1 MAGSA
6 GLSILALGQLKSEE
20 RAVVEAAAKRVGAT
34 LHSTMSAKTG
44 WRMLKEVDPDA
55 VLVET
60 AAVGA
65 DKLCQVIRNEKRWQG
80 IPIVGL
86 PRDLNDRIFAKS
98 YSWGVDDLVRL
109 GDWSALERRLH
120 CIQTACPTKDAPE
133 HTKGD
138 AVVADADPARCGVM
152 GRVLAGAGFKVR
164 MATDLR
170 TLLQH
175 SHKSTTRLVVVNSNV
190 GDVESVLLAARKRNP
205 DPTWVIATPAKDIER
220 WASKIAEFERVGVT
234 SSNGT
239 PQDVVFFANELMN
252 KRSHEARSK
261 ARNLYGTTVAFRS
274 AGDATDE
281 FGFSYN
287 VSPGGLYVRSLLCV
301 AGEELWLEVRPPR
314 SDRLVRLCGRVVWNK
329 PLGVNEGHGTPP
341 GFAIRITGGLG
352 QGVQLWAAGCEA
364 LEAGGKRRSA
374 SLRPNV
380 IGLGP
385 LEAPEETL
393 RPSLP
398 EIRSPGGGP
407 QTTAPKD
414 EPAHAEGAELEE
426 TLKASVSAPPPAP
439 RRPAR
444 AVKLAGAGATLV
456 AAAAAVVFA
465 LPAKHLQ
472 HLLPDLPTSS
482 QAAARPAAVPPT
494 ATTAAPAL
502 AAVAE
507 PRNPAAPTRLVNSV
521 AADEPGPDLAVLQ
534 PNQGFL
540 QVIAPVKAR
549 VLVQGTH
556 VGETGHWLRAECGPH
571 LVRLAS
577 EQDHYIEPGRELVI
591 PCGGSTR
598 IQVALDQ

>member
-1 MAGSA
+1 MAGST
-6 GLSILALGQLKSEE
+6 GLSILALGQFKSEE
-20 RAVVEAAAKRVGAT
+20 RAVVEAAAQRVGAT

-65 DKLCQVIRNEKRWQG
+65 DKLCQVIRNERRWQG

-86 PRDLNDRIFAKS
+86 PRDLNDRIFAKA

-120 CIQTACPTKDAPE
+120 CIQTARPTKGAPE

-152 GRVLAGAGFKVR
+152 GRVLASAGFKVR
-164 MATDLR
+164 VATDLR

-175 SHKSTTRLVVVNSNV
+175 SHNSTTRLVVVNSNV

-205 DPTWVIATPAKDIER
+205 EPTWVIATPARDIER
-220 WASKIAEFERVGVT
+220 WASKIADFERVGVT
-234 SSNGT
+234 SASGT
-239 PQDVVFFANELMN
+239 PENVVFFANELMN
-252 KRSHEARSK
+252 KRSHEARSQ

-274 AGDATDE
+274 AGDAMDE

-287 VSPGGLYVRSLLCV
+287 VCPAGLYVRSLLCV
-301 AGEELWLEVRPPR
+301 AGDELWLEVRPPR

-329 PLGVNEGHGTPP
+329 PLGVSEGHGTPP

-352 QGVQLWAAGCEA
+352 QGVQLWAEGCQA

-385 LEAPEETL
+385 LEAPEDTL

-398 EIRSPGGGP
+398 EIHTRGVGHAAAATSPG
-407 QTTAPKD
+407 APSAAD
-414 EPAHAEGAELEE
+414 ETAELEE
-426 TLKASVSAPPPAP
+426 TLQASVTSPPAAP
-439 RRPAR
+439 RRTR
-444 AVKLAGAGATLV
+444 RSVKLAVAGATLV
-456 AAAAAVVFA
+456 AAAAAVLFGLPSRHLQRL
-465 LPAKHLQ
+465 LPAV
-472 HLLPDLPTSS
+472 SS
-482 QAAARPAAVPPT
+482 GKALAGAPVDH
-494 ATTAAPAL
+494 AAPAAKPPS
-502 AAVAE
+502 AA
-507 PRNPAAPTRLVNSV
+507 TQLVNSV
-521 AADEPGPDLAVLQ
+521 TADGPAGEPALNRLQ
-534 PNQGFL
+534 SDQGLL
-540 QVIAPVKAR
+540 QVIAPVKAQ
-549 VLVQGTH
+549 VFVQGTH
-556 VGETGHWLRAECGPH
+556 VGATGDWLRAQCGTRQ
-571 LVRLAS
+571 VRLAS
-577 EQDHYIEPGRELVI
+577 EQGHFIEPGRELVI

-598 IQVALDQ
+598 IQVALDP